1 LVAAPRECLDAPP
14 LRIAPPMTGRFA
26 HRTVIVTAAASG
38 IGLATAQRFASE
50 GARVVIADRN
60 AAALADALPTLIGE
74 PNAHHSVATDVSVED
89 EVDALIAAAVAH
101 TGRIDVL
108 VNNAGISLFGH
119 VDEIT
124 SKQWH
129 KVMAVTL
136 DSVFYGVRAALP
148 HLRASHGCVVNTC
161 SISGLLG
168 DYGLVAYATAKGA
181 VANLTRTLA
190 IDHAPEGVR
199 VNSVCPGGVRT
210 PMLQRVLD
218 EHLAHYAE
226 LVPMGRPGE
235 PAEIAAA
242 IAFLASD
249 DASYITGHNLVVD
262 GGVTAATGQP
272 NFNRLLRP
280 G

>member
-1 LVAAPRECLDAPP
+1 
-14 LRIAPPMTGRFA
+14 MTGRFA
-26 HRTVIVTAAASG
+26 GRTVVVTAAASG
-38 IGLATAQRFASE
+38 IGLASAQRFASE

-60 AAALADALPTLIGE
+60 AVALVDALSTLAGE
-74 PNAHHSVATDVSVED
+74 PDDHHGVATDVSVEQD
-89 EVDALIAAAVAH
+89 VDALIAAAVAR
-101 TGRIDVL
+101 TGRLDVL

-124 SKQWH
+124 PKQWH
-129 KVMAVTL
+129 KVMAVTV
-136 DSVFYGVRAALP
+136 DSVFYAMRAALP
-148 HLRASHGCVVNTC
+148 HLRVSHGCVVNTC

-190 IDHAPEGVR
+190 LDHAPDGIR

-210 PMLQRVLD
+210 PMLQPVLD
-218 EHLAHYAE
+218 QHLAHYQD
-226 LVPMGRPGE
+226 LVPLGRPGE
-235 PAEIAAA
+235 PGEIAAA

-272 NFNRLLRP
+272 NFNRLLRRE
-280 G
+280 